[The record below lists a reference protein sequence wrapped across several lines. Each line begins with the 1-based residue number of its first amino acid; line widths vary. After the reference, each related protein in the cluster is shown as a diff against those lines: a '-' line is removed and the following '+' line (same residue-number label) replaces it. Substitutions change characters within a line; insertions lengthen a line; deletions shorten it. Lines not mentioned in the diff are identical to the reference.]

1 MEPQPSYTWCCPSC
15 SRRVPRSVTA
25 CRCGYRLAEV
35 AVAVQTEIPPPT
47 AVAHHGSLTIT
58 WDDLESAVA
67 QEILTDAQADRL
79 WQSFGTRVSSRPKFD
94 VAHVA
99 YYGGAV
105 IVLAAMGWLL
115 TTAWDGLD
123 GFAVTL
129 IAAAYGVAFWR
140 AGESLWQKG
149 LNTPGGLLFTLA
161 VWMVPLAI
169 HGLERAA
176 GFWPQDDP
184 GSYQDYYRYVK
195 GSWAAMEVGTVAAG
209 AFAISR
215 RPFPFLT
222 FPIAFALWFMSMDLT
237 PIVFGKDE
245 YTWEERK
252 WVSVWFGLAMMLGAY
267 WGDLRARVRQD
278 FAFWGYLF
286 GLLAFWGGLSM
297 MNSGSELSRFLYAL
311 INIGLIALSLLLRQ
325 RSFIVFGAF
334 GVLGYLSHLSY
345 RVFSDSILFPVV
357 LTMGGIGIIYVGV
370 LYQRH
375 SAAIGAYV
383 QANVPEGVRNL
394 IPPRARLLGPA
405 AM

>member
-1 MEPQPSYTWCCPSC
+1 MEPQSSYTWSCPSC

-25 CRCGYRLAEV
+25 CRCGYRTADV
-35 AVAVQTEIPPPT
+35 AVAVQTETSSVP

-79 WQSFGTRVSSRPKFD
+79 WQSFGTRASSRPKFD

-115 TTAWDGLD
+115 TTAWDGLN

-149 LNTPGGLLFTLA
+149 LSTPGGLLFTLA

-169 HGLERAA
+169 HGLERAT
-176 GFWPQDDP
+176 GLWPQDDP

-195 GSWAAMEVGTVAAG
+195 GSWAAMEVGTIAAG
-209 AFAISR
+209 AFAMSR

-297 MNSGSELSRFLYAL
+297 MNSGSEASKFVYAL
-311 INIGLIALSLLLRQ
+311 INVGLIALSVLLRQ
-325 RSFIVFGAF
+325 RSFIVFGAL

-357 LTMGGIGIIYVGV
+357 LTMGGIGIIYLGV

-383 QANVPEGVRNL
+383 QANVPEAVRNL
-394 IPPRARLLGPA
+394 IPPRARLYGRA
-405 AM
+405 